1 MIEND
6 KRVENR
12 RTMKVIILQNLIWH
26 QTVGIASELN
36 LLSKLIFQEAHN
48 YCESRLSSVRQ
59 NPKHLL
65 TNKRWKPSDTER
77 PPPSRPVD
85 VTCIITLV
93 PSALLSDVDV
103 CGRISSVNEAEAML
117 WPTWVFPIIQT
128 KAVLT
133 AQCRLLTRSAQHGP
147 TDGGWSHP
155 RLPLC
160 FRQIL
165 LLRWRPPGRV
175 GKKRDAS
182 QQTVFLS

>member
-1 MIEND
+1 M
-6 KRVENR
+6 NR
-12 RTMKVIILQNLIWH
+12 DYLRFNGIQNIYSQISVGSP
-26 QTVGIASELN
+26 QT
-36 LLSKLIFQEAHN
+36 
-48 YCESRLSSVRQ
+48 Q
-59 NPKHLL
+59 NP
-65 TNKRWKPSDTER
+65 
-77 PPPSRPVD
+77 PPPQRPAD

-93 PSALLSDVDV
+93 LSFGPSALLSDVDV
-103 CGRISSVNEAEAML
+103 CGQISSVIEAEAMI
-117 WPTWVFPIIQT
+117 WPTWVFPITQT

-155 RLPLC
+155 RPPLC